1 MMTEL
6 KDSNWLYGQAVH
18 MASLFLSCYFIAD
31 IASKALSEQIDLLT
45 CTYLRVHEVSWK
57 YYFQIFV
64 GVTNKVA
71 FTYLQ
76 NPTQSTFAS

>member
-1 MMTEL
+1 MTEL

-31 IASKALSEQIDLLT
+31 IASKALSEQIDLL
-45 CTYLRVHEVSWK
+45 RVHEVSWK